1 MNNTMKS
8 GCERNGM
15 AGIGMD
21 AGSPRLETL
30 REENL
35 IPVAQAE
42 GQAVYDTRR
51 LAPGSYTVELVN
63 AGKHVDAQKL
73 VVRQ

>member
-1 MNNTMKS
+1 MNH
-8 GCERNGM
+8 
-15 AGIGMD
+15 
-21 AGSPRLETL
+21 RLEPPANRTYLLL
-30 REENL
+30 RDANGREQDL